1 MAQVRLSTVA
11 QADFDEILDYLT
23 QAAGTR
29 TAADYAERLR
39 ACVNRIA
46 EFPGLG
52 SPRRRLGPQTRA
64 TSVDPYL
71 IFLRRRAAQQDCAC
85 PAHTSRSSQHYATI
99 DRSRP
104 KALTA
109 IVSHAA
115 SCLYVLIAAR
125 SAAMARCAVR
135 MSYRA

>member
-39 ACVNRIA
+39 ASVNRIA

-52 SPRRRLGPQTRA
+52 SPRRSLGPQTRA

-71 IFLRRRAAQQDCAC
+71 IFYDGGPRSKIVHVLRILHGRRNIT
-85 PAHTSRSSQHYATI
+85 PR
-99 DRSRP
+99 
-104 KALTA
+104 
-109 IVSHAA
+109 
-115 SCLYVLIAAR
+115 LIAR
-125 SAAMARCAVR
+125 GRR
-135 MSYRA
+135 P

>member
-71 IFLRRRAAQQDCAC
+71 IFYDAGPRSKIVHVLRILHGRRNIT
-85 PAHTSRSSQHYATI
+85 PR
-99 DRSRP
+99 
-104 KALTA
+104 
-109 IVSHAA
+109 
-115 SCLYVLIAAR
+115 LIAR
-125 SAAMARCAVR
+125 GRR
-135 MSYRA
+135 P